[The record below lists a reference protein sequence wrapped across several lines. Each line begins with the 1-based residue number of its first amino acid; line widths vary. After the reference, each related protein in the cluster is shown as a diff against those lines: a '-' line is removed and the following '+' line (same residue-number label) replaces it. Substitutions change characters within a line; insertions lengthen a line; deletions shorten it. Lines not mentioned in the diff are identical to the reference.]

1 MGLRKFQDIELA
13 SNKDKASFIAWSN
26 THPVLSIGT
35 EKGSLVFYN
44 RKS

>member
-13 SNKDKASFIAWSN
+13 SNKDKASYIGWSY
-26 THPVLSIGT
+26 THPVLCIGS
-35 EKGSLVFYN
+35 EGSLVFYN